1 MFSYGEPVR
10 IECMKQAKRIR
21 AIVADLD
28 NTLVNQFGDISR
40 NNAAILRQMNE
51 EGVIVG
57 LATGR
62 KANESS
68 KLLDFWRL
76 GHAVSFIVG
85 SNGCDYINLRTR
97 RHIQENYLT
106 EKDLRLFSE
115 EFKRETAGWG
125 VRHHDCFY
133 CNKMTFWI
141 ELYCLMHHLKPVV
154 DAFDALTGD
163 EFSRILI
170 IASPSTNKKIFLKWN
185 LKHFKAMPMGKMV
198 IEVVKPQVS
207 KYEGLKYALED
218 FELEPAEVMTFGDDY
233 NDIEL
238 IRRTEGIAMKN
249 AVEPLV
255 EVARGKT
262 KYSGAQ
268 DGVAYHLNALLIGD
282 EYIFGDEQEEEEP
295 VLVAEKEEIIEEV
308 PYDDDFLI

>member
-1 MFSYGEPVR
+1 MFTNGEPVR
-10 IECMKQAKRIR
+10 IVGMKQAKRIR

-106 EKDLRLFSE
+106 EKTCVYSVKNSKEKQRDGESDI
-115 EFKRETAGWG
+115 T
-125 VRHHDCFY
+125 
-133 CNKMTFWI
+133 I
-141 ELYCLMHHLKPVV
+141 
-154 DAFDALTGD
+154 AF
-163 EFSRILI
+163 
-170 IASPSTNKKIFLKWN
+170 IA
-185 LKHFKAMPMGKMV
+185 
-198 IEVVKPQVS
+198 
-207 KYEGLKYALED
+207 
-218 FELEPAEVMTFGDDY
+218 
-233 NDIEL
+233 
-238 IRRTEGIAMKN
+238 
-249 AVEPLV
+249 
-255 EVARGKT
+255 T
-262 KYSGAQ
+262 K
-268 DGVAYHLNALLIGD
+268 
-282 EYIFGDEQEEEEP
+282 
-295 VLVAEKEEIIEEV
+295 
-308 PYDDDFLI
+308 